1 MSEAQDGNLEDQI
14 RNLFSN
20 LEATSHDAITAVLE
34 ETLRIYGRAVVPEAE
49 EQVEEATQTTRVAAP
64 LAEIREFVLSVDGPV
79 RPCVVVQEMVDRGYT
94 EDGEFKSL
102 YRTVYKLLRNR
113 NFAYQCD
120 YGWYMPYASA
130 RSYLDRLAA

>member
-79 RPCVVVQEMVDRGYT
+79 RPCVVVQEMVDRGYA
-94 EDGEFKSL
+94 EDGE
-102 YRTVYKLLRNR
+102 
-113 NFAYQCD
+113 
-120 YGWYMPYASA
+120 
-130 RSYLDRLAA
+130 